1 LKIRKTLNNRTENMP
16 RREKKPAALGLTVE
30 GACSVLNAQA
40 KQGSDDDDERKRKRN
55 RFLFLFLFLLFWFRS
70 SRLSSPPD

>member
-55 RFLFLFLFLLFWFRS
+55 RFLFLLFWFRL

>member
-1 LKIRKTLNNRTENMP
+1 MKIRKTLNNRTENMP

-55 RFLFLFLFLLFWFRS
+55 RFLFLLFWFRS

>member
-1 LKIRKTLNNRTENMP
+1 MKIRKTLNNRTENMP

-40 KQGSDDDDERKRKRN
+40 KQGSDDDDERKGKRN
-55 RFLFLFLFLLFWFRS
+55 RFLFLLFWFRS

>member
-1 LKIRKTLNNRTENMP
+1 MKIRKTLNNRTENMP

-55 RFLFLFLFLLFWFRS
+55 RFLFLLFWFRL

>member
-40 KQGSDDDDERKRKRN
+40 KQGSDDDDDERKRKRN
-55 RFLFLFLFLLFWFRS
+55 RFLFLLFWFRL